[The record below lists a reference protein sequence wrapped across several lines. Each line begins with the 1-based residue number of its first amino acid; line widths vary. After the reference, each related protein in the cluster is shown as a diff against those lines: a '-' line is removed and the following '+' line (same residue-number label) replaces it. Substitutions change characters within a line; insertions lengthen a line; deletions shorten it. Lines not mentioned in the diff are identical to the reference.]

1 MTAVANDYTTVEAS
15 GDTEDNDDYETM
27 KIMES
32 SQPDTQEEKETA
44 EVECYVKVRDALQS
58 GEDEEDDNYE
68 PMVPLAISQPDTK
81 DKVTDPDGYVSA
93 RLLDSPEPI
102 TPQAVEDTEPY
113 VAMQPAQS
121 AAQDIEID
129 GYVNARSPHEPIS
142 TDRDKEAEHNQY
154 VAMRSQT
161 GSNFTAR
168 DSVGYDT
175 ARTLSA
181 SLPTRKKEGE
191 GDGYDTVRMFALIRP
206 SPKPAGKKKKKKT
219 REPSLTEDGYENAR
233 ILATSPPPELPPKG
247 SDLTDDGYENSRL
260 LATASPPE
268 LPPIGSDLTDDGY
281 ENSRLLATASPPSS
295 PPPTTAEESPYEIM
309 KLQQ

>member
-1 MTAVANDYTTVEAS
+1 MTVVANDYTTVEAS

-44 EVECYVKVRDALQS
+44 EVERYVKVRDALQS
-58 GEDEEDDNYE
+58 GEDQEDNYE

-102 TPQAVEDTEPY
+102 TPQEAEDTEPY

-206 SPKPAGKKKKKKT
+206 SPKPAGKKKKKKM

-260 LATASPPE
+260 LATASPP
-268 LPPIGSDLTDDGY
+268 
-281 ENSRLLATASPPSS
+281 SS